1 MVDMPNL
8 PKYKDIPY
16 GIRKNPERRWNFFRD
31 LMIGAIVYNPETNE
45 FDKVGSSN
53 EEPAEDEFTPVTYN
67 FTSYADSEGE
77 TEWGTGT
84 VETTGIIR
92 GNYTQV
98 EVKTNSS
105 NQSFVGQKFFVISS
119 AKTDGTIYTVYND
132 AGRNS
137 AGFYISI
144 NED

>member
-1 MVDMPNL
+1 MT
-8 PKYKDIPY
+8 
-16 GIRKNPERRWNFFRD
+16 
-31 LMIGAIVYNPETNE
+31 GAIVYNPENRT
-45 FDKVGSSN
+45 FTKVGSSN
-53 EEPAEDEFTPVTYN
+53 EEPAEEEFTPVTYN

-84 VETTGIIR
+84 VETTGVTS

-105 NQSFVGQKFFVISS
+105 DQSFVGQKFFVISS
-119 AKTDGTIYTVYND
+119 AKTDGTIYAVYNG
-132 AGRNS
+132 AGRDN

-144 NED
+144 SEN